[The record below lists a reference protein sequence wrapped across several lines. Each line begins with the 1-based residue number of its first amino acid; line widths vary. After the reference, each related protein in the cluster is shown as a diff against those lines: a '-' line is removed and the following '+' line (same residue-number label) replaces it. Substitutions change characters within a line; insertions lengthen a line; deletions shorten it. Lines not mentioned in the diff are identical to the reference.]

1 MEDLIKNLMK
11 LVIVTNLIN
20 TKVTN
25 MEFQNLN
32 TSINNYFK
40 NVLLL
45 HILIPNKYYFVVF

>member
-1 MEDLIKNLMK
+1 MK

-45 HILIPNKYYFVVF
+45 HILIANKYYFVVF